1 MKEQRQLERFDL
13 EIPAKIGTM
22 DSSQKEEIFNLQTS
36 NVCSGGAFFYTTR
49 ALPEGT
55 PVEID
60 LILPL
65 EKLRE
70 LKEEHKQI
78 FIKVT
83 GRVLRT
89 ESTGMA
95 VCFDEDYRIRPCG
108 PGELT

>member
-1 MKEQRQLERFDL
+1 MNEQRQLERFDL
-13 EIPAKIGTM
+13 EIPAQIGVM
-22 DSSQKEEIFNLQTS
+22 DSGQEAEILNLQTS
-36 NVCSGGAFFYTTR
+36 NVCSGGAFFYTTH

-55 PVEID
+55 PVQID

-70 LKEEHKQI
+70 LKEKHKQA

-95 VCFDEDYRIRPCG
+95 ICFDEDYRIRPCG